1 MSYTLHKKINS
12 GGMADLWF
20 ATKDGLEGFKRAL
33 AVKVIRSDFMDRD
46 DFAQMFTAEAKM
58 LSNMNHANIMP
69 VIDLTTIDK
78 SPALVMELN
87 IGGDLSQIFRHSF
100 DAGALIPIPMLMH
113 IVSCIAQGL
122 DYAHNFK
129 DPLSGQALGV
139 VHRDISPGNILL
151 ATDGKVRLSDFGIA
165 KAANRGF
172 ETAVGQIKGKYAY
185 MSPEQLRN
193 KALDRR
199 SDVFSLGVVLWEGL
213 AGRFRFGSLPEFSI
227 HEQLISD
234 PVFQDLTKINEN
246 VSVALNEVVMKCL
259 RPDPNERYRRAVDL
273 ARDLDRQLALE
284 FSSFT
289 PEKLGRYVERSL
301 KNQVDEFLIFLRQA
315 LVEKGTPAQA
325 NQVGASVN
333 SANVSAQFQSVPA
346 SNAPSIPSPPQPPAP
361 SISSPPEPPVPS
373 IPSPPQPAVRVENHV
388 GHQISVVTS
397 DVYPDD
403 DSKKINLV
411 INLPKT
417 TSDNAQFVVH
427 KGRDL
432 TMQAE
437 IPGSISQKLRVSG
450 PNLRS
455 VPPQRPVN
463 YTPTSTVRQTS
474 KIQESKWSV
483 FFLLLFFLAVV
494 ILAILNFP
502 AIGEFLRSIKVD

>member
-1 MSYTLHKKINS
+1 MAYTLHKKINS

-20 ATKDGLEGFKRAL
+20 ATKDGLEGFQKAL

-58 LSNMNHANIMP
+58 LSNMNHANIMT
-69 VIDLTTIDK
+69 VIDLTTIDN

-87 IGGDLSQIFRHSF
+87 IGGDLSQIFHNSF

-129 DPLSGQALGV
+129 DPLSGQYLGV

-193 KALDRR
+193 KALDHR

-213 AGRFRFGSLPEFSI
+213 AGRFRFGSLPEFTI
-227 HEQLISD
+227 HEQLIND
-234 PVFQDLTKINEN
+234 PVFEDLTKINEN
-246 VSVALNEVVMKCL
+246 VSVGLNEVVMKCL
-259 RPDPNERYRRAVDL
+259 RPNPNERYRRAVDL
-273 ARDLDRQLALE
+273 ARDLDSQLLLE

-301 KNQVDEFLIFLRQA
+301 KNQVDEFMILLRQA
-315 LVEKGTPAQA
+315 LVERGSPAQP
-325 NQVGASVN
+325 NQMSAIGN

-346 SNAPSIPSPPQPPAP
+346 SVVPAVPSPPQPLARSTPT
-361 SISSPPEPPVPS
+361 
-373 IPSPPQPAVRVENHV
+373 PPQPAVHVENRE
-388 GHQISVVTS
+388 GNQISVITS
-397 DVYPDD
+397 NVDPDH
-403 DSKKINLV
+403 DSQKINLV

-417 TSDNAQFVVH
+417 TPEDAQFVLH

-437 IPGSISQKLRVSG
+437 IPGSISQKLRVSS
-450 PNLRS
+450 PSLHSIR
-455 VPPQRPVN
+455 PQRTV
-463 YTPTSTVRQTS
+463 TWAPTSTVRQTS
-474 KIQESKWSV
+474 QIRKSKWPV
-483 FFLLLFFLAVV
+483 FFAVFFFLAFV
-494 ILAILNFP
+494 ILAILNIP
-502 AIGEFLRSIKVD
+502 AISNIPIIGQFLRIIKVD